1 VRIAAEQGDLPAEI
15 PQREEDV
22 AAFLQPP
29 DPNALSAATILDQ
42 AALRER
48 RRSAERGVNLA
59 IFALFFLLLNA
70 LYTFYVS
77 SGQRSM
83 PRAATTWI
91 GYSFVAVGLI
101 PIFLSLQQ
109 IGRLPALKS
118 LRVLLFSMVVLS
130 AIRAILSLSLLFATT
145 TLLLGRGTR
154 SLALIERYYVNA
166 NGTLQFV
173 VAAAGILLIFAKW
186 ETYRR
191 GEASSS

>member
-1 VRIAAEQGDLPAEI
+1 
-15 PQREEDV
+15 
-22 AAFLQPP
+22 
-29 DPNALSAATILDQ
+29 
-42 AALRER
+42 
-48 RRSAERGVNLA
+48 
-59 IFALFFLLLNA
+59 
-70 LYTFYVS
+70 
-77 SGQRSM
+77 M

-118 LRVLLFSMVVLS
+118 LRVLLVSMVVLS
-130 AIRAILSLSLLFATT
+130 AIRAILSLSLIFATT

-154 SLALIERYYVNA
+154 SLALIERYYGNA

-173 VAAAGILLIFAKW
+173 VAAAGILLIFVKW
-186 ETYRR
+186 DTYRR